1 MASKVLF
8 KVFKEGGPIFDVF
21 LPRDKLSGA
30 GRGFGFVQFKTE
42 WDANCAI
49 QRLNGRLVGGRH
61 IGVQKAKFLN
71 RNVKQSDQSFSTLEH
86 G

>member
-8 KVFKEGGPIFDVF
+8 KVFREGGPIFDVF
-21 LPRDKLSGA
+21 FLRDKLSGA

-42 WDANCAI
+42 WDTNRAI

-61 IGVQKAKFLN
+61 IGVRKAKYLN
-71 RNVKQSDQSFSTLEH
+71 RNVKQSD
-86 G
+86 